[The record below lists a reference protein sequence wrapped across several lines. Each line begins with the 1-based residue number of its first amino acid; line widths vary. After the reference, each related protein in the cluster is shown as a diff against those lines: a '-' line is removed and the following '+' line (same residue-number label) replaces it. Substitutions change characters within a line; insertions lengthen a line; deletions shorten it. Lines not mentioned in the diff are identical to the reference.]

1 MTAPAAGTLTVQAL
15 SQLRHELRT
24 PINQII
30 GYCEMLLE
38 DAGGPEQVGRRGALE
53 EALAA
58 VRDALGRID
67 QALPPGRSDVRP
79 AEAETLSD
87 TLQVPRE
94 RILRA
99 TESLL
104 GDGERA
110 FVADVRKIRSA
121 AERLGVVGPAVATP
135 PRATPAPGT
144 PRSSPP
150 PPTPAPSAPSHPAAA
165 AGAASAPTTPARILV
180 VDDIED
186 NRAVLDRRLAR
197 QGHAVTCASS
207 GGAALELLAAQPF
220 DLVLLDVMMPE
231 LDGFAVLERIKA
243 SPATRDVPVIMI
255 SALDDMAS
263 VVRCIEGG
271 AEDYLPKPF
280 DPVLLKARIGACLE
294 KKRLRDRELAY
305 LAEVERLMAA
315 AREVETGEYRI
326 GALAEVTARGDE
338 LGRLARVFDGMAA
351 GVKAREER
359 LQGQLHD
366 LRREIAAAQ
375 AAPAAE
381 EGAGATRLVTG
392 QVFAG
397 RYEILKTLGA
407 GGMGVVYRAR
417 DRELGEDVAI
427 KLVHAEL
434 LHGDETAVQR
444 LKAETRLA
452 RRISH
457 RNVVRTHHFG
467 ECDGAYYVTMEF
479 VEGMTLRQLMDTR
492 GRLGVP
498 AALAIGTQL
507 AEALEVAH
515 GQGVI
520 HRDIKPQNLLLDAA
534 GVLKVMDF
542 GIARLAE
549 HTTVLT
555 QAGMIV
561 GTPAYM
567 APEQLLG
574 EDVDGRSDLYAAGVV
589 LYECL
594 TGRLPFAAQS
604 PISLIAKLLR
614 DDPVPPADLNPEIP
628 RPLSA
633 LIVQLLAKKPEER
646 AATAGGLSRVLASL
660 G

>member
-1 MTAPAAGTLTVQAL
+1 MTPAATDTLTAQAL

-24 PINQII
+24 PVNQII

-38 DAGGPEQVGRRGALE
+38 DSAAAEQAARRAALA

-58 VRDALGRID
+58 VRDALTTID
-67 QALPPGRSDVRP
+67 RALPAGRNDVRP
-79 AEAETLSD
+79 AEAEALTD
-87 TLQVPRE
+87 TLRVPRE
-94 RILRA
+94 RILHA
-99 TESLL
+99 TEGLL
-104 GDGERA
+104 GDAERA

-121 AERLGVVGPAVATP
+121 AERLGIAGPTAGTP
-135 PRATPAPGT
+135 PRAMPAPAVPT
-144 PRSSPP
+144 PDTPH
-150 PPTPAPSAPSHPAAA
+150 PTPAGPVSPA
-165 AGAASAPTTPARILV
+165 PARILV
-180 VDDIED
+180 VDDVED
-186 NRAVLDRRLAR
+186 NRAVLQRRLER
-197 QGHAVTCASS
+197 QGHAVTCAAG
-207 GGAALELLAAQPF
+207 GGAALELLATAPF

-243 SPATRDVPVIMI
+243 SPAMRDVPVIMI

-305 LAEVERLMAA
+305 LREVEHVIAA
-315 AREVETGEYRI
+315 ARAVEGGAYAP
-326 GALAEVTARGDE
+326 GALAGIAARDDE

-351 GVKAREER
+351 GIRAREDR
-359 LQGQLHD
+359 LHGQLED

-375 AAPAAE
+375 AAPAPDDA
-381 EGAGATRLVTG
+381 AAATRLVTG

-427 KLVHAEL
+427 KMVHAEL
-434 LHGDETAVQR
+434 LSGDETAVQR

-457 RNVVRTHHFG
+457 RNVVRTHDFG

-515 GQGVI
+515 GQGVV
-520 HRDIKPQNLLLDAA
+520 HRDIKPQNLLLDPE

-567 APEQLLG
+567 SPEQLLG
-574 EDVDGRSDLYAAGVV
+574 EEVDGRSDLYAAGVV

-594 TGRLPFAAQS
+594 TGRLPFTGQS
-604 PISLIAKLLR
+604 PISLIAKLLH
-614 DDPVPPADLNPEIP
+614 DEPVPPSQLNPDIP
-628 RPLSA
+628 APLSA
-633 LIVQLLAKKPEER
+633 LIVQLLAKKPEQR
-646 AATAGGLSRVLASL
+646 SATAGGLSKVLASL